1 MQVEVERHGQVFSFT
16 AKDDIEMEIQS
27 ECQQRFNLGHSAPI
41 SRSRLGEELNYFA
54 DDTIAEQLVS
64 GTYPIPDDMDHSTA
78 LMISE
83 IGRMG
88 RLVRTTCDRATTSV
102 SAADYQHY
110 FSRINENTSS
120 SPSGLHLGHDKA
132 AAQSKE
138 LSEIFALQMST
149 IVHTGIHPS
158 RWGVALQVM
167 IEKIAGVCLVTK
179 LRSIQLYEADYNW
192 FNKFIFNDAALRAL
206 EASGLL
212 PEEHYSQ

>member
-1 MQVEVERHGQVFSFT
+1 MDSGNEERIQNAKSKIRNERSRKMWRRINKVTRPATGRACMQVEVARHGQIFSFT

-41 SRSRLGEELNYFA
+41 SRSWLGEELNYFA
-54 DDTIAEQLVS
+54 DDDIAEQLIS
-64 GTYPIPDDMDHSTA
+64 GTYPIPDDMDHPTA

-120 SPSGLHLGHDKA
+120 L
-132 AAQSKE
+132 
-138 LSEIFALQMST
+138 
-149 IVHTGIHPS
+149 
-158 RWGVALQVM
+158 
-167 IEKIAGVCLVTK
+167 
-179 LRSIQLYEADYNW
+179 
-192 FNKFIFNDAALRAL
+192 
-206 EASGLL
+206 LL
-212 PEEHYSQ
+212 PAFTLDTTKQPPRARNCLESSLCRCQP